1 MDIKLN
7 FDRSTL
13 RFPGAVLLATLL
25 ATLLASCGGGGGSGG
40 TTSASTPAPT
50 PTPVPTPTTP
60 IPVPTPCSAMW
71 IYADTSIEAGKTA
84 GATALGCSGTLAD
97 VTWTQVSGP
106 AITLLASR
114 SPTVSFEPGAT
125 GTVRL
130 RADVH
135 LANGSAASATADIA
149 VTAAPAGSYV
159 TLRADHSVRPGSDT
173 SVRAWPTL
181 VGAETVR
188 SIVWSQLSGPAVTM
202 DTTDNQLLMF
212 KAPVT
217 SVDTALKFRA
227 VMTTSSGHQDQDD
240 VMVGVESQA
249 AKPNYYVFD
258 TTERVHPY
266 RSAGVYTDVL
276 ERCVYA
282 INLYYQNSASNNFCS
297 AGTLPLLQTEAGPGA
312 IPSVAQIM
320 GRVLV
325 SHDFLGANFEQFLLN
340 QDTQGDFRRL
350 LAGVTSIVIG
360 SHVRP
365 SYYTSA
371 TGAIY
376 LDANNLWLSP
386 DQRDV
391 VTEVPDYRLA
401 YADGLNFS
409 DFGRMVKN
417 NAYARRSFPST
428 QRLVRASDELVLDL
442 GSLLYHELSHASDFF
457 PTTQR
462 TLNPAQSIY
471 DNVVGRIS
479 ARTLASDALAT
490 QYPLM
495 SLEMKGLG
503 QVLFEGAT
511 ATAVQKAYT
520 AADVGRFF
528 ASDRAS
534 DDYAYSIYQDSN
546 SREDLAMLFEEFM
559 MSYRH
564 GVQYD
569 RAFTNL
575 YTDGMTSGQVL
586 VGWGERGRIAEAA
599 VKPRI
604 KLVIARI
611 APWIDPA
618 VVDSLPTPILMKVGA
633 SWDANLVLGNT
644 ASSTS
649 PRLLSLIGT
658 DAGAAAPR
666 SLRDDLKPRQRAA
679 VKVGAAAQ

>member
-1 MDIKLN
+1 LN
-7 FDRSTL
+7 FVPSTL
-13 RFPGAVLLATLL
+13 RHPGAIVRTTLVTTLL
-25 ATLLASCGGGGGSGG
+25 AMLLAGCGGGGGSGG
-40 TTSASTPAPT
+40 STAAAPTPAPAPT
-50 PTPVPTPTTP
+50 PSLPTPVPTPCN
-60 IPVPTPCSAMW
+60 VMW
-71 IYADTSIEAGKTA
+71 IYADTTIESGKTA
-84 GATALGCSGTLAD
+84 GATALACSGTLAD

-106 AITLLASR
+106 YVDLLASR
-114 SPTVSFEPGAT
+114 SPTVSLESGVT

-135 LANGSAASATADIA
+135 LADGTAASATADIA
-149 VTAAPAGSYV
+149 VTAAPTTSYL
-159 TLRADHSVRPGSDT
+159 TLRADHSVRPDNDT

-181 VGAETVR
+181 VGVETVR
-188 SIVWSQLSGPAVTM
+188 DIVWTQVAGPAVTM
-202 DTTDNQLLMF
+202 DTTDNRLLMF
-212 KAPVT
+212 KAPK
-217 SVDTALKFRA
+217 SAVDTVLRFRA
-227 VMTTSSGHQDQDD
+227 VMTTSSGRQDQDD
-240 VMVGVESQA
+240 VMVGVETQA
-249 AKPNYYVFD
+249 AKPNYYLFD
-258 TTERVHPY
+258 TTERVHPF
-266 RSAGVYTDVL
+266 RSTGIYTGVLT
-276 ERCVYA
+276 RCTYD
-282 INLYYQNSASNNFCS
+282 IGLYYQNSVTNNFCS
-297 AGTLPLLQTEAGPGA
+297 AATLPLLQAEAGPGA

-325 SHDFLGANFEQFLLN
+325 SHDFLGANFEQFLLT

-376 LDANNLWLSP
+376 LDANNLWLAP

-428 QRLVRASDELVLDL
+428 QRLSRGNDDLVLDL
-442 GSLLYHELSHASDFF
+442 GSLLYHELGHASDFF

-471 DNVVGRIS
+471 DNVAGRIG

-490 QYPLM
+490 QFPLR
-495 SLEMKGLG
+495 SVEMKGLG

-511 ATAVQKAYT
+511 ATAAQKAYT
-520 AADVGRFF
+520 ATDVGRFF
-528 ASDRAS
+528 SADLAS
-534 DDYAYSIYQDSN
+534 DDYAYSIYQDTN

-569 RAFTNL
+569 RAFTNV
-575 YTDGMTSGQVL
+575 YTDGMTAAQVI
-586 VGWGERGRIAEAA
+586 VGWGERGRIGEAA
-599 VKPRI
+599 IKPRI
-604 KLVIARI
+604 KLVLARI

-618 VVDSLPTPILMKVGA
+618 VVDSLPAPILMKAGA
-633 SWDANLVLGNT
+633 SWDANLVLANPT
-644 ASSTS
+644 SPTS
-649 PRLLSLIGT
+649 PRLLSLMGT
-658 DAGAAAPR
+658 DASVAAPR
-666 SLRDDLKPRQRAA
+666 SLRDDLKVRARR
-679 VKVGAAAQ
+679 